1 MRAISRPKP
10 RICPNRG
17 RIIGHPSTETT
28 TTTKSMMEVPS
39 ASGGASCCRSRDLV
53 LFESEPEA
61 SSQEE
66 PQRNRCSKSPRRE
79 ATSRTRMSLLDDQ
92 SDNEKPARL
101 VVSSVVCIALD
112 EPQSRSGRPPRF
124 AEVTRKKKRKTMR
137 LRYSVESPA
146 MFAIC
151 LLASAIWALAQL
163 QPVASN
169 QNTPPSAQT
178 IEGEFFIDS
187 FHSQRY

>member
-17 RIIGHPSTETT
+17 RIIGHPSTE

-79 ATSRTRMSLLDDQ
+79 ATSRTRMSLHHDDE